1 MPRKVALAGLARTG
15 LEYLD
20 VLLDGDLFEVVAVA
34 DSDPAVLR
42 ERDMPGSI
50 SVYEDYR
57 SLIVE
62 SALAGLD
69 LLVVATEPYQSAEFL
84 PLAVD
89 RGISVFHKPPFAR
102 SLQEGRSLVARFE
115 AADCPFLIAREWH
128 RDGWPTDAET
138 LANRAGHVFTAMGQ
152 IATGDEPGGW
162 RGDSVRAGGGVL
174 LNGAYAQVDLLVTLL
189 GLPASVYA
197 VCSFARA
204 PGETLNYDTEDTAI
218 LLMRWGSDR
227 SATLVARRGVMP
239 GAWQVTLVGTSDTLV
254 WPTVSSGDDEDGH
267 DEQST
272 AGIAFQIRS
281 AAGIFETVVR
291 RSDLTARDHLATLA
305 VIEAAYLSAKTGA
318 PEVPARLPG

>member
-15 LEYLD
+15 LDYLD
-20 VLLDGDLFEVVAVA
+20 ILLDGDLFEVVAVA

-42 ERDMPGSI
+42 ERDMAGSV

-69 LLVVATEPYQSAEFL
+69 LLVVATEPHESMEFL

-115 AADCPFLIAREWH
+115 SADCLFLIAREWH
-128 RDGWPTDAET
+128 RDGWPTDADA
-138 LANRAGHVFTAMGQ
+138 LANRSGHVYTAMGQ

-162 RGDSVRAGGGVL
+162 RGDSLRAGGGVL

-189 GLPASVYA
+189 GLPDSVFA
-197 VCSFARA
+197 VCNFARA
-204 PGETLNYDTEDTAI
+204 PGETLNYDTEDTA
-218 LLMRWGSDR
+218 LVLMRWGSDR
-227 SATLVARRGVMP
+227 SATIVARRGVMP
-239 GAWQVTLVGTSDTLV
+239 GAWQVTLVGTNETLV
-254 WPTVSSGDDEDGH
+254 WPTESSGDDGAGNGA
-267 DEQST
+267 QS
-272 AGIAFQIRS
+272 AASVAFQIRC
-281 AAGIFETVVR
+281 AVENCDTVVR
-291 RSDLTARDHLATLA
+291 RPDLTARDHLATLA